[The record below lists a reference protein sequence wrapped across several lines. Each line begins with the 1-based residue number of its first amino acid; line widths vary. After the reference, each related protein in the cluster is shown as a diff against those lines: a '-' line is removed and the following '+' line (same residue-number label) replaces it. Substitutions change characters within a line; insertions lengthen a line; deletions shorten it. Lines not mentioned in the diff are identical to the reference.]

1 MCTHGPQ
8 QKLVTHP
15 LDLSESFRE
24 TRAIQIGW
32 PAEEALRLA
41 PEWRPDLA
49 ILDVYLPGMNG
60 IDLAASLRGAAGG
73 ALLRAAECV

>member
-1 MCTHGPQ
+1 VCTHGPQ

-15 LDLSESFRE
+15 LSLSESFRE